1 MRGRE
6 TGLFLWA
13 SSPRHS
19 SSIPAATLKELR
31 FPSPGLRAKHATLG
45 KDIKKDSNS
54 AGVAISRRR
63 YPDANPSLPICRGII
78 QLSIT
83 PTAKRNSY
91 RVAILVGA
99 LPRVAGHARNP
110 GLCNRNSVRVAGG
123 AYHPTAAPST
133 DLHLHLNTVGKCV
146 SNLET
151 LIGCSALFMANAAIL
166 ISNSAKIMTVMVMIM
181 MSSGNGAAVLR
192 VGATALAA
200 VAMVMAG
207 S

>member
-1 MRGRE
+1 M
-6 TGLFLWA
+6 
-13 SSPRHS
+13 
-19 SSIPAATLKELR
+19 
-31 FPSPGLRAKHATLG
+31 
-45 KDIKKDSNS
+45 
-54 AGVAISRRR
+54 AISRRR
-63 YPDANPSLPICRGII
+63 YPNANPSLPICRGII

-91 RVAILVGA
+91 RVAILVGE

-110 GLCNRNSVRVAGG
+110 GLCNRNSVRVAGA
-123 AYHPTAAPST
+123 AYQPNAAPST

-151 LIGCSALFMANAAIL
+151 LIGSSALFMANAEIL
-166 ISNSAKIMTVMVMIM
+166 ISNSAIIMTVMVMIM
-181 MSSGNGAAVLR
+181 TASGNGATVLR
-192 VGATALAA
+192 VVATTLAA